1 MLGLRIIRHFFLG
14 SGTRGPR
21 AAARRKVELRRSS
34 AVPFAEA
41 AGVRHSANGE
51 RGSFC
56 FAAWQGARKRTFS
69 LFRNLREETNNEHV
83 LRIEFYLNVF
93 DKQLNDRQ
101 RVQLRALVLSHIQSR
116 NSIPSFP
123 LMRRRR
129 LTRLFYLHLPPPPP
143 AYEHGHER
151 QLHSHQSK

>member
-1 MLGLRIIRHFFLG
+1 M
-14 SGTRGPR
+14 
-21 AAARRKVELRRSS
+21 ELRRSS

-101 RVQLRALVLSHIQSR
+101 RSELSYSRTSRAETRSR
-116 NSIPSFP
+116 PS
-123 LMRRRR
+123 R
-129 LTRLFYLHLPPPPP
+129 
-143 AYEHGHER
+143 
-151 QLHSHQSK
+151 